1 MMRLSPLLTLVV
13 LCSTPIIFLV
23 SWIVARASQTNF
35 DRQQRIIGD
44 ISGFVT
50 ERIGTRNREA
60 FQQEEASQQ
69 HLNC

>member
-1 MMRLSPLLTLVV
+1 M
-13 LCSTPIIFLV
+13 

-35 DRQQRIIGD
+35 DRQQRIIGE

-50 ERIGTRNREA
+50 ERIGNQKIVKA

-69 HLNC
+69 QFELLNADLYQKDNGHNFLLP

>member
-44 ISGFVT
+44 I
-50 ERIGTRNREA
+50 RA
-60 FQQEEASQQ
+60 
-69 HLNC
+69 L